1 MFNKKTEF
9 CQTFDG
15 YAQLPDDFPCKW
27 LNRLSSISV
36 SSWHLHLHLKLTTF
50 HFPLQASKTFQQPHV
65 GTLLNL
71 NWPST
76 NNKLYDTGMWEHFL
90 WMLWAM
96 LMEHMTDQMGLLSTS
111 WMGHSLS
118 SHMANDAVMRERNS
132 HAPKWTCFRSRGTSV
147 GVFQLFVAK
156 MTGPAYIHTLYYYSY
171 SLITV

>member
-50 HFPLQASKTFQQPHV
+50 HFPLQAIKTFHQPHV
-65 GTLLNL
+65 GALLNL

-90 WMLWAM
+90 WTLWAV
-96 LMEHMTDQMGLLSTS
+96 LMEHRADQMGLLSTS

-118 SHMANDAVMRERNS
+118 RVMWLMMLLCESGTLMLLNGHVSALEERV
-132 HAPKWTCFRSRGTSV
+132 WVCFS
-147 GVFQLFVAK
+147 FL
-156 MTGPAYIHTLYYYSY
+156 
-171 SLITV
+171 